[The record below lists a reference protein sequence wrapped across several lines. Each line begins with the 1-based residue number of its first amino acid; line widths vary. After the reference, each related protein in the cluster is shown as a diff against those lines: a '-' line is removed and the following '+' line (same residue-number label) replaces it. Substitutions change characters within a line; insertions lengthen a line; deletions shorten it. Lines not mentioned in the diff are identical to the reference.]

1 MDAQLK
7 KGVIDACVLS
17 VLVNGE
23 SYGYRL
29 AQDISTVLEMSEST
43 LYPVLRRMEQQ
54 GFLSTKNSEH
64 NGRLR
69 KYYAITPLGGRRL
82 VEFKSEW
89 AEIKRVVDYIMKE
102 GVTS

>member
-7 KGVIDACVLS
+7 KGVMDACVLS
-17 VLVNGE
+17 ILVSGE
-23 SYGYRL
+23 SYGYKL
-29 AQDISTVLEMSEST
+29 AQDISTVVEMSEST
-43 LYPVLRRMEQQ
+43 LYPILRRMEQQ
-54 GFLSTKNSEH
+54 GYLNTKNSEH

-69 KYYAITPLGGRRL
+69 KYYSITQNGQRRL

-89 AEIKRVVDYIMKE
+89 AEVKRVVDYIMKE